1 VVDTNCDP
9 DVIDYVIPGNDDAI
23 RAGALLCRLI
33 ADAVTEG
40 RFIRQ
45 NRPAVAVTPS
55 ATAVGA

>member
-1 VVDTNCDP
+1 
-9 DVIDYVIPGNDDAI
+9 
-23 RAGALLCRLI
+23 LI

-55 ATAVGA
+55 GTAVGA